1 MGFFGDVKNSLT
13 ETGQGLTQKAK
24 DTTEIYRLN
33 SLNKDKEKEI
43 DQAAVQIGMQYYS
56 NFKEECEA
64 KFPELAGQIMKL
76 QQEIADN
83 KQMIEK
89 ISSENVRKCPA
100 CGNKIEEGQAFC
112 TNCGT
117 RIEENKE
124 AKTEVKKEVMKNVC
138 KNCGAEI
145 AEGDRFCIHCGT
157 PVENN

>member
-33 SLNKDKEKEI
+33 SLNKNKEKEME
-43 DQAAVQIGMQYYS
+43 QVAVQIGMQYYS

-64 KFPELAGQIMKL
+64 KFPELSAQIMNL
-76 QQEIADN
+76 QKEIDDN

-89 ISSENVRKCPA
+89 ISSEDVRKCPT

-117 RIEENKE
+117 RIEEN
-124 AKTEVKKEVMKNVC
+124 KEVMKNVC